1 MRAVDTPIPGVKV
14 LEPVVFEDHRGSF
27 METWNARE
35 FSALGIEAPF
45 VQDNH
50 SHSVHG
56 VLRGL
61 HYQLGKPQGKLVRV
75 SSGDV
80 FDVVVDIR
88 AGSPTFAR
96 WFGLRLSAADRRML
110 WVPPGLAHGFL
121 VLSETADVIYK
132 CTDYYHPDGE
142 RTILW
147 SDPHLA
153 IDWPLA
159 EGREPVL
166 SQKDRQGLALADA
179 ELER

>member
-35 FSALGIEAPF
+35 FSALGIDASF

-50 SHSVHG
+50 SRSSHG

-75 SSGDV
+75 TSGEV

-88 AGSPTFAR
+88 RGSPTFTR
-96 WFGLRLSAADRRML
+96 WFGLRLSGAERRML

-121 VLSETADVIYK
+121 VLSEAADLLYK
-132 CTDYYHPDGE
+132 CTDYYHPESE

-147 SDPHLA
+147 NDPSLG
-153 IDWPLA
+153 IDWPLP
-159 EGREPVL
+159 GGSEPVL
-166 SQKDRQGLALADA
+166 SPKDRQGRALADA
-179 ELER
+179 DLER